1 MQFVIQV
8 VLDHL
13 QLLAI
18 IAGFVGTFITIRRQ
32 TRVFQTYVALEF
44 FRRYAE
50 ISKAMPDR
58 LRLAKY
64 IADTSPI
71 SDEEQRSIIRSM
83 IEYGNLCSEEFALWE
98 QGRVPAEIWEIWT
111 NGIAEHFETE
121 IWREAWAQVSPA
133 YESYKPFIGF
143 MNQLVQKAEQTA
155 TKKQMQATDHWVED
169 KDQPRPS

>member
-1 MQFVIQV
+1 MQFVIQL

-18 IAGFVGTFITIRRQ
+18 IAGFVGTFLTIRRQ

-64 IADTSPI
+64 ASDTSPM

-83 IEYGNLCSEEFALWE
+83 IEYVNLCSEEFALWE
-98 QGRVPAEIWEIWT
+98 QGRIPAEIWEIWT

-121 IWREAWAQVSPA
+121 IWRAAWAEVSPA
-133 YESYKPFIGF
+133 YDSYKPFMRF
-143 MNQLVQKAEQTA
+143 MKLLVEKAERTA
-155 TKKQMQATDHWVED
+155 AKKQLQAAA
-169 KDQPRPS
+169 